1 MGLPR
6 LSLERQVELV
16 PSVLAGLES
25 KPSSHLDSLLLMLGA
40 RQSPTEPEN
49 Q

>member
-25 KPSSHLDSLLLMLGA
+25 KPSSHLDSLRLMLGA

-49 Q
+49 K